1 MVSKYRNKRYV
12 PKHLTSLQTCTHA
25 CMHTRTH
32 AHTHTHTQLQ
42 MDLLHQNWRRCS
54 AALWVLTF
62 SHLPVHSWAA
72 GHRTQS
78 VSWSFSPG
86 GSPSN
91 TASQPEG
98 TKGQTSHL
106 EDCHLKLQC
115 KTTDRLNLPAINNG
129 HTNIEESVFHC
140 WNFWLAL

>member
-12 PKHLTSLQTCTHA
+12 PKHLNFLQTCTHA
-25 CMHTRTH
+25 RTYAHTRTH
-32 AHTHTHTQLQ
+32 AHTHTHARTHTPARTHAHTHTHTHTQLQ

-54 AALWVLTF
+54 AALWAPTF
-62 SHLPVHSWAA
+62 SRLPVHSWAA

-98 TKGQTSHL
+98 TKRQTSHL
-106 EDCHLKLQC
+106 EDCYLKLQC
-115 KTTDRLNLPAINNG
+115 KTTDRL
-129 HTNIEESVFHC
+129 SS
-140 WNFWLAL
+140 WY